1 VLRVATRDEDKIERR
16 RLMEFVKP
24 MTTQDLDE
32 DVKEEQLLT
41 TQGLI
46 KIVNGV
52 EVAAR
57 RASAAYLELTK
68 EFHHPVLIK
77 K

>member
-1 VLRVATRDEDKIERR
+1 
-16 RLMEFVKP
+16 
-24 MTTQDLDE
+24 
-32 DVKEEQLLT
+32 VKEEQLLT